1 MTLRQFEV
9 FLAVARARSFRRAGE
24 ALHLSQPALSQHV
37 RELETALGARLFDRL
52 PRSVALTDAGRVLAE
67 HATRLFVTLADARQ
81 AIQDLQGLERGS
93 LTIGASTTPGIYVL
107 PRLLGAFR
115 QRYPGIQLTLHLGN
129 SEGIERRV
137 RASELDLGLVGG
149 HQACPGEACLNA
161 GLPDELRLVVP
172 PRHRWASGRE
182 VAPERLMDEPLL
194 MREVGS
200 ATRELTERTLRAAGV
215 RYRDGLVLEHPE
227 AIKQAVLAGLGVAF
241 LSIHTV
247 HGEVA
252 TGRLHALRLRGLRL
266 VRHFHLLHHEAR
278 TLSASARAF
287 RELLDTAGAAG
298 LGAGSPGRARHR
310 NESGLDLSPAMISGR
325 RTAPGREAGRPLCP
339 DPRHPRRARSATAVV
354 SGPARRGTVAAP
366 RSGTFRSRRDRW

>member
-9 FLAVARARSFRRAGE
+9 FLAIARAGSFHQAAG

-52 PRSVALTDAGRVLAE
+52 ARRVALTDAGRVLAE

-81 AIQDLQGLERGS
+81 AIQDLQGLERGA

-115 QRYPGIQLTLHLGN
+115 RRYPGIELILRLGN
-129 SEGIERRV
+129 SEGIERLV

-149 HQACPGEACLNA
+149 HQDCPGAACLNA

-172 PRHRWASGRE
+172 PGHRWASARE
-182 VAPERLMDEPLL
+182 VAPERLVEEPLL
-194 MREVGS
+194 MREPGS
-200 ATRELTERTLRAAGV
+200 ATRELTERTLRAAKV
-215 RYRDGLVLEHPE
+215 RYREGLVLEHPE
-227 AIKQAVLAGLGVAF
+227 ATKQAVLAGLGVAF
-241 LSIHTV
+241 LSIHAV
-247 HGEVA
+247 HGEVV

-287 RELLDTAGAAG
+287 RTLLETARVNG
-298 LGAGSPGRARHR
+298 LETQAPGRAQ
-310 NESGLDLSPAMISGR
+310 
-325 RTAPGREAGRPLCP
+325 
-339 DPRHPRRARSATAVV
+339 RARPPAQ
-354 SGPARRGTVAAP
+354 ARR
-366 RSGTFRSRRDRW
+366 SG

>member
-9 FLAVARARSFRRAGE
+9 LLAIARARSFRPAAE

-52 PRSVALTDAGRVLAE
+52 ARSVVLTDAGRVLGE
-67 HATRLFVTLADARQ
+67 HATRLFATLADARQ
-81 AIQDLQGLERGS
+81 AIQDLRGLERGA
-93 LTIGASTTPGIYVL
+93 LTIGASSTPGIYVL

-115 QRYPGIQLTLHLGN
+115 QRHPGIEITLRLGN
-129 SEGIERRV
+129 SEGIERLV

-172 PRHRWASGRE
+172 PGHRWASQRE
-182 VAPERLMDEPLL
+182 IAPERLADEPLL
-194 MREVGS
+194 VREPGS
-200 ATRELTERTLRAAGV
+200 ATRELTERTLRAAAV
-215 RYRDGLVLEHPE
+215 RYRQGLVLEHPE

-241 LSIHTV
+241 LSVHAV

-287 RELLDTAGAAG
+287 RALLETARADG
-298 LGAGSPGRARHR
+298 LV
-310 NESGLDLSPAMISGR
+310 
-325 RTAPGREAGRPLCP
+325 APGRRRPGRPP
-339 DPRHPRRARSATAVV
+339 ARARRSRASPPRKGTTRRASP
-354 SGPARRGTVAAP
+354 GP
-366 RSGTFRSRRDRW
+366 

>member
-9 FLAVARARSFRRAGE
+9 FLAIARAGSFRRAAE

-52 PRSVALTDAGRVLAE
+52 ARRVALTDAGQVLAE

-81 AIQDLQGLERGS
+81 AIQDLQGLERGA

-115 QRYPGIQLTLHLGN
+115 QRYPGIELTLRLGN
-129 SEGIERRV
+129 SEEIERLV

-149 HQACPGEACLNA
+149 HQACPGASCLNA

-172 PRHRWASGRE
+172 PGHRWATGRE
-182 VAPERLMDEPLL
+182 IAPKRLADEPLL
-194 MREVGS
+194 MREPGS

-215 RYRDGLVLEHPE
+215 RYRPGLMLEHPE

-241 LSIHTV
+241 LSIHAIP
-247 HGEVA
+247 GEVA

-266 VRHFHLLHHEAR
+266 IRHFHLLHHEAR
-278 TLSASARAF
+278 ALSASARAF
-287 RELLDTAGAAG
+287 RTLLETARING
-298 LGAGSPGRARHR
+298 LETRAPGRPRPGRPPGRARP
-310 NESGLDLSPAMISGR
+310 SGNRRPSGETIR
-325 RTAPGREAGRPLCP
+325 
-339 DPRHPRRARSATAVV
+339 
-354 SGPARRGTVAAP
+354 
-366 RSGTFRSRRDRW
+366 

>member
-9 FLAVARARSFRRAGE
+9 FLAIARAGSFHRAAE

-52 PRSVALTDAGRVLAE
+52 ARRVALTDAGRVLAE

-93 LTIGASTTPGIYVL
+93 LTIGASSTPGIYVL

-115 QRYPGIQLTLHLGN
+115 QRYPGIALTLRLGN
-129 SEGIERRV
+129 SEGIERLV

-149 HQACPGEACLNA
+149 HQTCPGAACLDA
-161 GLPDELRLVVP
+161 GLPDELWLVVP
-172 PRHRWASGRE
+172 PGHRWASGRE
-182 VAPERLMDEPLL
+182 VAPERLADEPLL
-194 MREVGS
+194 MREPGS

-215 RYRDGLVLEHPE
+215 RYREGLVLEHPE
-227 AIKQAVLAGLGVAF
+227 ATKQAVLAGLGVAF
-241 LSIHTV
+241 LSIHAI

-252 TGRLHALRLRGLRL
+252 IGRLHAVRLRGLRL

-287 RELLDTAGAAG
+287 RTLLETARADVLEAQ
-298 LGAGSPGRARHR
+298 APGRAR
-310 NESGLDLSPAMISGR
+310 
-325 RTAPGREAGRPLCP
+325 
-339 DPRHPRRARSATAVV
+339 RARPPAQ
-354 SGPARRGTVAAP
+354 ARR
-366 RSGTFRSRRDRW
+366 SGNRRRNDVVIQ